1 MSCWSKCDE
10 YGIGKQLGGDEPM
23 PTTSSPEQQSTEHRT
38 PEQHPWPEADY
49 SDNVFLSR
57 EALEERYL
65 HNASPSDGFIGA
77 AAYERLLTMSPA
89 VVLAVLWL
97 AGMAL
102 YSSCVLLL
110 YVLGTSLAWV
120 VAGA

>member
-1 MSCWSKCDE
+1 
-10 YGIGKQLGGDEPM
+10 M
-23 PTTSSPEQQSTEHRT
+23 PTTISPEQQRTEHRT
-38 PEQHPWPEADY
+38 PEQHPWAEADY
-49 SDNVFLSR
+49 SDDDFLSR

-77 AAYERLLTMSPA
+77 AAYERFLEMPVA

-102 YSSCVLLL
+102 LSSCVLML
-110 YVLGTSLAWV
+110 YVLGTSLARV

>member
-1 MSCWSKCDE
+1 
-10 YGIGKQLGGDEPM
+10 M
-23 PTTSSPEQQSTEHRT
+23 PTTISPEQQSTAHRT
-38 PEQHPWPEADY
+38 PEQHPWAETDY
-49 SDNVFLSR
+49 SDNDFLSR

-77 AAYERLLTMSPA
+77 AAYERFLEMPVA
-89 VVLAVLWL
+89 VVLALLWL

-102 YSSCVLLL
+102 LSSCVLLL
-110 YVLGTSLAWV
+110 YVLGTSLARV